1 VKKVVMTFYDEI
13 ERYRSLDL
21 TGITKGFIPIHIEQ
35 ILAKS
40 EIHWQEFLGL
50 LSPAATGLLENMA
63 QAAHKLTIK
72 HFGRTILLYTPLYLS
87 NYCVN
92 QCVYCG
98 FNMANDIPR
107 RKLTLHEVE
116 LEAQAISGTGL
127 QHLLILTGES
137 RQHSPVSYIA
147 DCVSVLR
154 KYFSSISI
162 EVYPLSIEE
171 YAELISAGID
181 GITIYQEVYEQQIY
195 ERVHPA
201 GPKRDYSFRLAAPER
216 AGAAGIRTINIG
228 ALLGLNDWRHEVF
241 FTGIHAAYLQNKF
254 PDIEIGVSFPRMRPQ
269 FGDFEPEYRVSDRD
283 LVQSIAA
290 LRLFLPRVGITIST
304 RENAFLR
311 DNLLKLGV
319 TKMSAGSSTAI
330 GGHTDAID
338 SIGQFEIA
346 DRRTVKEMREIIS
359 KAGYKPILKDWHD
372 LNPGGINKNET
383 TPVA

>member
-1 VKKVVMTFYDEI
+1 MTFYDEI
-13 ERYRSLDL
+13 ERFRSLDL
-21 TGITKGFIPIHIEQ
+21 TGITEGFTPIHIEQ

-40 EIHWQEFLGL
+40 EIHWQELLGL

-181 GITIYQEVYEQQIY
+181 GITIYQEVYDQQIY

-216 AGAAGIRTINIG
+216 AGATGIRTINIG
-228 ALLGLNDWRHEVF
+228 ALLGLNDWRREVF

-269 FGDFEPEYRVSDRD
+269 FGNFEPEYRVSDSD

-338 SIGQFEIA
+338 SIGQFEIS
-346 DRRTVKEMREIIS
+346 DRRTVNEMREIIS

-372 LNPGGINKNET
+372 LNPGGTNQDAT
-383 TPVA
+383 TSAA

>member
-1 VKKVVMTFYDEI
+1 MTFYDEI
-13 ERYRSLDL
+13 ERFRSLDL
-21 TGITKGFIPIHIEQ
+21 TGITEGFTPIHIEQ

-40 EIHWQEFLGL
+40 EIHWQELLGL

-181 GITIYQEVYEQQIY
+181 GITIYQEVYDQQIY

-201 GPKRDYSFRLAAPER
+201 GPKRDYSFRLGAPER
-216 AGAAGIRTINIG
+216 AGATGIRTINIG
-228 ALLGLNDWRHEVF
+228 ALLGLNDWRREVF

-269 FGDFEPEYRVSDRD
+269 FGNFEPEYRVSDSD

-338 SIGQFEIA
+338 SIGQFEIS
-346 DRRTVKEMREIIS
+346 DRRTVNEMREIIS

-372 LNPGGINKNET
+372 LNPGGNNKNET
-383 TPVA
+383 MPVA

>member
-1 VKKVVMTFYDEI
+1 MTFYDEI
-13 ERYRSLDL
+13 ERFRSLDL
-21 TGITKGFIPIHIEQ
+21 TGITEGFTPIHIEQ

-40 EIHWQEFLGL
+40 EIHWQELLGL

-181 GITIYQEVYEQQIY
+181 GITIYQEVYDQQIY

-228 ALLGLNDWRHEVF
+228 ALLGLNDWRREVF

-269 FGDFEPEYRVSDRD
+269 FGNFEPEYRVSDSD

-338 SIGQFEIA
+338 SIGQFEIS
-346 DRRTVKEMREIIS
+346 DRRTVNEMREIIS

-372 LNPGGINKNET
+372 LNPGGNNKNET
-383 TPVA
+383 MPVA

>member
-1 VKKVVMTFYDEI
+1 MTFNDEA
-13 ERYRSLDL
+13 ERFQNLNL
-21 TGITKGFIPIHIEQ
+21 TNMMERFTPFQIDQ

-40 EIHWQEFLGL
+40 EIQWQEFLGL

-63 QAAHKLTIK
+63 QAAHKLTIE

-98 FNMANDIPR
+98 FNQANDIPR

-116 LEAQAISGTGL
+116 LEAQAISITGL

-147 DCVSVLR
+147 DCVSILR

-162 EVYPLSIEE
+162 EVYPLSTEE
-171 YAELISAGID
+171 YADLISAGVD
-181 GITIYQEVYEQQIY
+181 GLTIYQEVYDQQIY
-195 ERVHPA
+195 QRLHPA
-201 GPKRDYSFRLAAPER
+201 GPKRNYSYRLTSPER
-216 AGAAGIRTINIG
+216 AGDAGIRTINIG
-228 ALLGLNDWRHEVF
+228 ALLGLNDWRYEVF

-254 PDIEIGVSFPRMRPQ
+254 PDIEVGVSFPRMRPQ
-269 FGDFEPEYRVSDRD
+269 FGDFEPEYRVSDSD

-290 LRLFLPRVGITIST
+290 LRLFLPRIGITIST

-338 SIGQFEIA
+338 SIGQFEIS
-346 DRRTVKEMREIIS
+346 DRRTVKEMRETIS

-372 LNPGGINKNET
+372 LNAGRIDET
-383 TPVA
+383 TSVT

>member
-1 VKKVVMTFYDEI
+1 MTFYDEI

-21 TGITKGFIPIHIEQ
+21 TGMTEGFTPIHIEQ

-40 EIHWQEFLGL
+40 EIHWQELLGL

-181 GITIYQEVYEQQIY
+181 GITIYQEVYDQQIY

-216 AGAAGIRTINIG
+216 AGATGIRTINIG
-228 ALLGLNDWRHEVF
+228 ALLGLNDWRREVF

-269 FGDFEPEYRVSDRD
+269 FGNFEPEYRVSDSD

-338 SIGQFEIA
+338 SIGQFEIS
-346 DRRTVKEMREIIS
+346 DRRTVNEMREIIS

-372 LNPGGINKNET
+372 LNPGGNNKNET
-383 TPVA
+383 MPVA

>member
-1 VKKVVMTFYDEI
+1 MTFYDEI
-13 ERYRSLDL
+13 ERFRSLDL
-21 TGITKGFIPIHIEQ
+21 TGITEGFIPIHIEQ

-63 QAAHKLTIK
+63 QAAHKLTIN
-72 HFGRTILLYTPLYLS
+72 HFGRTILLFTPLYLS

-127 QHLLILTGES
+127 KHLLILTGES
-137 RQHSPVSYIA
+137 RHHSPVSYIA

-162 EVYPLSIEE
+162 EVYPLSVEE
-171 YAELISAGID
+171 YAELVSAGVD
-181 GITIYQEVYEQQIY
+181 GLTIYQEVYDQQIY
-195 ERVHPA
+195 QRLHPA

-216 AGAAGIRTINIG
+216 AGDAGIRTINVG
-228 ALLGLNDWRHEVF
+228 ALLGLNDWRREVF

-269 FGDFEPEYRVSDRD
+269 FGDFEPEYKVSDRD
-283 LVQSIAA
+283 LVQSITA

-311 DNLLKLGV
+311 DNILKLGV

-338 SIGQFEIA
+338 SIGQFEIS

-372 LNPGGINKNET
+372 LNPGRINKNET
-383 TPVA
+383 KSVA

>member
-1 VKKVVMTFYDEI
+1 MTFYDEI
-13 ERYRSLDL
+13 ERFRSLDL
-21 TGITKGFIPIHIEQ
+21 TGITEGFTPIHIEQ

-40 EIHWQEFLGL
+40 EIHWQELLGL

-181 GITIYQEVYEQQIY
+181 GITIYQEVYDQQIY

-216 AGAAGIRTINIG
+216 AGATGIRTINIG
-228 ALLGLNDWRHEVF
+228 ALLGLNDWRREVF

-269 FGDFEPEYRVSDRD
+269 FGNFEPEYRVSDSD

-338 SIGQFEIA
+338 SVGQFEIS

-372 LNPGGINKNET
+372 LNPGGTNQDAT
-383 TPVA
+383 TSAA

>member
-1 VKKVVMTFYDEI
+1 LCKGT
-13 ERYRSLDL
+13 SLDL
-21 TGITKGFIPIHIEQ
+21 DGNSEKHRKGF
-35 ILAKS
+35 S
-40 EIHWQEFLGL
+40 LGL

-63 QAAHKLTIK
+63 QAAHKLTIE

-98 FNMANDIPR
+98 FNQANDIPR

-116 LEAQAISGTGL
+116 LEAQAISITGL

-147 DCVSVLR
+147 DCVSILR

-162 EVYPLSIEE
+162 EVYPLSTEE
-171 YAELISAGID
+171 YADLISAGVD
-181 GITIYQEVYEQQIY
+181 GLTIYQEVYDQQIY
-195 ERVHPA
+195 QRLHPA
-201 GPKRDYSFRLAAPER
+201 GPKRNYSYRLTSPER
-216 AGAAGIRTINIG
+216 AGDAGIRTINIG
-228 ALLGLNDWRHEVF
+228 ALLGLNDWRYEVF

-254 PDIEIGVSFPRMRPQ
+254 PDIEVGVSFPRMRPQ
-269 FGDFEPEYRVSDRD
+269 FGDFEPEYRVSDSD

-290 LRLFLPRVGITIST
+290 LRLFLPRIGITIST

-338 SIGQFEIA
+338 SIGQFEIS
-346 DRRTVKEMREIIS
+346 DRRTVKEMRETIS

-372 LNPGGINKNET
+372 LNAGRIDET
-383 TPVA
+383 TSVT

>member
-1 VKKVVMTFYDEI
+1 MTFNDEA
-13 ERYRSLDL
+13 ERFQNLNL
-21 TGITKGFIPIHIEQ
+21 TNMMERFTPFQIDQ

-40 EIHWQEFLGL
+40 EIQWQEFLGL

-63 QAAHKLTIK
+63 QAAHKLTIE

-98 FNMANDIPR
+98 FNQANDIPR

-116 LEAQAISGTGL
+116 LEAQAISITGL
-127 QHLLILTGES
+127 QHLLILTCES

-147 DCVSVLR
+147 DCVSILR

-162 EVYPLSIEE
+162 EVYPLSTEE
-171 YAELISAGID
+171 YADLISAGVD
-181 GITIYQEVYEQQIY
+181 GLTIYQEVYDQQIY
-195 ERVHPA
+195 QRLHPA
-201 GPKRDYSFRLAAPER
+201 GPKRNYSYRLTSPER
-216 AGAAGIRTINIG
+216 AGDAGIRTINIG
-228 ALLGLNDWRHEVF
+228 ALLGLNDWRYEVF

-254 PDIEIGVSFPRMRPQ
+254 PDIEVGVSFPRMRPQ
-269 FGDFEPEYRVSDRD
+269 FGDFEPEYRVSDSD

-290 LRLFLPRVGITIST
+290 LRLFLPRIGITIST

-338 SIGQFEIA
+338 SIGQFEIS
-346 DRRTVKEMREIIS
+346 DRRTVKEMRETIS

-372 LNPGGINKNET
+372 LNAGRIDET
-383 TPVA
+383 TSVT

>member
-1 VKKVVMTFYDEI
+1 MTFYDEI

-181 GITIYQEVYEQQIY
+181 GITIYQEVYDQQIY

-228 ALLGLNDWRHEVF
+228 ALLGLNDWRREVF

-269 FGDFEPEYRVSDRD
+269 FGDFEPEYRVSDSD
-283 LVQSIAA
+283 LVQSITA

-372 LNPGGINKNET
+372 LNPGGTNQDAT
-383 TPVA
+383 TSAA

>member
-1 VKKVVMTFYDEI
+1 MTFYDEI

-21 TGITKGFIPIHIEQ
+21 TGMTEGFTPIHIEQ

-40 EIHWQEFLGL
+40 EIHWQELLGL

-147 DCVSVLR
+147 DCVAVLR

-181 GITIYQEVYEQQIY
+181 GITIYQEVYDQQIY

-228 ALLGLNDWRHEVF
+228 ALLGLNDWRREVF

-269 FGDFEPEYRVSDRD
+269 FGNFEPEYRVSDSD

-338 SIGQFEIA
+338 SVGQFEIS

-372 LNPGGINKNET
+372 LNPGGNNKNET
-383 TPVA
+383 MPVA

>member
-1 VKKVVMTFYDEI
+1 MTFFEEI
-13 ERYRSLDL
+13 KRFRSLDL
-21 TGITKGFIPIHIEQ
+21 NSLTGRFTPAQVEQ
-35 ILAKS
+35 IMAKS
-40 EIHWQEFLGL
+40 EIQWREFLGL

-63 QAAHKLTIK
+63 QAAHELTIK
-72 HFGRTILLYTPLYLS
+72 HFGRTILLFTPLYLS
-87 NYCVN
+87 NYCIN

-116 LEAQAISGTGL
+116 LEAKAISVTGL

-137 RQHSPVSYIA
+137 RQHSPVSYIS

-162 EVYPLSIEE
+162 EVYPLSVEE
-171 YAELISAGID
+171 YAELISAGVD
-181 GITIYQEVYEQQIY
+181 GLTIYQEVYDQQIY
-195 ERVHPA
+195 QRLHPA

-216 AGAAGIRTINIG
+216 AGDAGIRTINVG
-228 ALLGLNDWRHEVF
+228 ALLGLNDWRYEVF
-241 FTGIHAAYLQNKF
+241 FTGIHAAYLQRKF
-254 PDIEIGVSFPRMRPQ
+254 PDMEIGVSFPRMRPQ
-269 FGDFEPEYRVSDRD
+269 YGNYTPEYPVSDSD

-304 RENAFLR
+304 RERAFLR

-338 SIGQFEIA
+338 SIGQFEISDA
-346 DRRTVKEMREIIS
+346 RTVKEMRETIS

>member
-1 VKKVVMTFYDEI
+1 MTFYDEI

-21 TGITKGFIPIHIEQ
+21 TGMTEGFIPIHIEQ

-241 FTGIHAAYLQNKF
+241 FTGIHAAYLRNKF

-269 FGDFEPEYRVSDRD
+269 FGNFEPEYRVSDSD

-338 SIGQFEIA
+338 SVGQFEIS

-372 LNPGGINKNET
+372 LNPGGTNQDAT
-383 TPVA
+383 TSAA

>member
-1 VKKVVMTFYDEI
+1 MTFYDEI

-21 TGITKGFIPIHIEQ
+21 TGMTEGFTPIHIEQ

-40 EIHWQEFLGL
+40 EIHWQELLGL

-181 GITIYQEVYEQQIY
+181 GITIYQEVYDQQIY

-216 AGAAGIRTINIG
+216 AGATGIRTINIG
-228 ALLGLNDWRHEVF
+228 ALLGLNDWRREVF

-269 FGDFEPEYRVSDRD
+269 FGNFEPEYRVSDSD

-338 SIGQFEIA
+338 SVGQFEIS

-372 LNPGGINKNET
+372 LNPGGTNQDAT
-383 TPVA
+383 TSAA